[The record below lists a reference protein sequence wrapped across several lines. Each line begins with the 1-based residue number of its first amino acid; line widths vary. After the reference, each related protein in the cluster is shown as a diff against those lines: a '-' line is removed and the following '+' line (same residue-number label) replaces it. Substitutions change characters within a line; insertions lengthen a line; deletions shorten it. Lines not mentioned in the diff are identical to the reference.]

1 MTDSIARIKSRAA
14 TQARL
19 DLKGKSAT
27 RTGKTRK
34 GKLNCTP
41 GNKQCGNRCIPQAW
55 DCRLEGKGTN
65 SELKSHSHDPLGGVA
80 SIERGIKTIAKDP
93 TSVQNLDRGRN
104 SIIRGIVKTVPG
116 DNLEKKKKLKRDL
129 QKYGNQIGS
138 ALLLGATVIGAHQ
151 SAKRLNKSYARG
163 LGRSIDMAA
172 FGAVD
177 AVLDRTPFVRDRR
190 SNIRGNA
197 VVVSEGL
204 GRAFLFKANKEG
216 SEARALVNRGRIGPL
231 SMPPGQTDFQSSG
244 FTTRMQ
250 ELQRNVRGT
259 DSMGRPVLDP
269 VTKKPIKKIGYE
281 EWVRGSTQAL
291 YGAEADGLKGRS
303 IYSNDA
309 ANRFVARQFGL
320 AGSDVIRSPGSTQ
333 KQSVLNKDA
342 VLQLRDKLNVW
353 GDTMRAD
360 MSLRRYETDAKG
372 NFTSNAISKYVDTQV
387 VPNMGLAK
395 GGLAPQQQNIARR
408 QARELATDILK
419 TKGSDNYKSQATM
432 IRSRISTGYDKY
444 FKEVSNS
451 MGISPLNKQ
460 STFGDGQ
467 VGLARYLTKSESIT
481 AGRVTPIKS
490 RSHANLILRDYF
502 TTTVSGNKGGT
513 FTSSANTVQRVA
525 QQINGSRELP
535 DVGSAYS
542 IVRESGISSLRSPS
556 EAPSTT
562 KKRATSKPKKP
573 AKTGLAAQRS
583 QSDLARA
590 IMKRK
595 GFEGSY
601 AEALAQAR
609 REMKRSDTAEV
620 RDDAKKSS
628 STGKPCGESHIP
640 KSHECSKTSSG
651 RSAGYRARQVGS
663 VALRVAAI
671 PGGVALA
678 AASIKARKSVLGMEG
693 AIYFSMFG
701 IAASAGAVQSLRN
714 ERRSTKTPEQFAS
727 DIRKLSKMPDADP
740 AIVNQVAAFTE
751 EAGIDQ
757 QRVGIM
763 LDLNGIKGYFDSGKP
778 NRLSANEKSRKGMS
792 DADYQL
798 LGKALQDHNNLRKGL
813 TPYQQDARNVPMTYA
828 DQNKNHGPI
837 SQLGESKDLQNSYG
851 TYIKVHELGHAVHYR
866 GGFKTASS
874 VKVNGKTYAGQDLE
888 KELMKSVGIYG
899 QSDIRRSKA
908 TRDNYY
914 SQGNR
919 LETYAENFALYTLSG
934 KAMKRDFPVAYEWTK
949 QTTDNALRQPVKKDP
964 APFAE
969 LIATEG
975 YKGFGTFDPT
985 KGRKDAEDA
994 RGDWYFQLQDAAA
1007 AGELTKAMKIFAAN
1021 GKGLTE
1027 IEIGIALQWIEAASV
1042 TKIAK
1047 RETKR
1052 SDTAE
1057 VRDDAK
1063 KSQAAGK
1070 PCGNSYIAKSFT
1082 CGKGEL
1088 TNKTTEEKTEL
1099 TKIQKV
1105 AITGGLSVTAAVGL
1119 ALIAKGRL
1127 NPPNSSFRNK
1137 LQNDAL
1143 AEYVTDSSY
1152 LNRSLRSDKPHMI
1165 ESIKAEIE
1173 PIDNWFQTSRP
1184 TTGTYYRGIHSKRT
1198 IQFLSQ
1204 AKEGDSYVD
1213 KGYGSFSKDIG
1224 IANQF
1229 TRAYDKN
1236 KDIYVLR
1243 AKRAPLYRIPV
1254 EQFPFKDDLNEQE
1267 YLSPRNSRFK
1277 ISKIEK
1283 SDIDSYGRRYIM
1295 IDLTY
1300 RGVE

>member
-116 DNLEKKKKLKRDL
+116 DNLEKKKQLKRDL

-138 ALLLGATVIGAHQ
+138 ALLFGAAVVGAHQ

-163 LGRSIDMAA
+163 LGRDIDMAA

-177 AVLDRTPFVRDRR
+177 AVLDRTPFIRDRR
-190 SNIRGNA
+190 SAIRGNA
-197 VVVSEGL
+197 VEVSEGL

-231 SMPPGQTDFQSSG
+231 SMPPGQTDFASSG
-244 FTTRMQ
+244 FYNRMQ

-320 AGSDVIRSPGSTQ
+320 AGSDFIQSPGGTRT
-333 KQSVLNKDA
+333 QSVLNGDA
-342 VLQLRDKLNVW
+342 VSQLGGKLNVW

-360 MSLRRYETDAKG
+360 MNLRRYETDAKG
-372 NFTSNAISKYVDTQV
+372 NFTSKAISKYVDTQV
-387 VPNMGLAK
+387 VPNMGLTR
-395 GGLAPQQQNIARR
+395 GGLLPQQQNIARR
-408 QARELATDILK
+408 QARELAVDILK
-419 TKGSDNYKSQATM
+419 TKSSDDYKSQARM

-444 FKEVSNS
+444 FKEVSS
-451 MGISPLNKQ
+451 RMGISPLKKE

-467 VGLARYLTKSESIT
+467 VGLARYLTKDQSIN
-481 AGRVTPIKS
+481 AGRVIPIKS

-502 TTTVSGNKGGT
+502 TTKVTGDKGGT

-542 IVRESGISSLRSPS
+542 IVRESGVKSLRSPS
-556 EAPSTT
+556 EAPSTG
-562 KKRATSKPKKP
+562 KKKTASKPKKP

-620 RDDAKKSS
+620 RDDAKKS
-628 STGKPCGESHIP
+628 
-640 KSHECSKTSSG
+640 
-651 RSAGYRARQVGS
+651 
-663 VALRVAAI
+663 
-671 PGGVALA
+671 
-678 AASIKARKSVLGMEG
+678 
-693 AIYFSMFG
+693 
-701 IAASAGAVQSLRN
+701 
-714 ERRSTKTPEQFAS
+714 
-727 DIRKLSKMPDADP
+727 
-740 AIVNQVAAFTE
+740 
-751 EAGIDQ
+751 
-757 QRVGIM
+757 
-763 LDLNGIKGYFDSGKP
+763 
-778 NRLSANEKSRKGMS
+778 
-792 DADYQL
+792 
-798 LGKALQDHNNLRKGL
+798 
-813 TPYQQDARNVPMTYA
+813 
-828 DQNKNHGPI
+828 
-837 SQLGESKDLQNSYG
+837 
-851 TYIKVHELGHAVHYR
+851 
-866 GGFKTASS
+866 
-874 VKVNGKTYAGQDLE
+874 
-888 KELMKSVGIYG
+888 
-899 QSDIRRSKA
+899 
-908 TRDNYY
+908 
-914 SQGNR
+914 
-919 LETYAENFALYTLSG
+919 
-934 KAMKRDFPVAYEWTK
+934 
-949 QTTDNALRQPVKKDP
+949 
-964 APFAE
+964 
-969 LIATEG
+969 
-975 YKGFGTFDPT
+975 
-985 KGRKDAEDA
+985 
-994 RGDWYFQLQDAAA
+994 
-1007 AGELTKAMKIFAAN
+1007 
-1021 GKGLTE
+1021 
-1027 IEIGIALQWIEAASV
+1027 
-1042 TKIAK
+1042 
-1047 RETKR
+1047 
-1052 SDTAE
+1052 
-1057 VRDDAK
+1057 
-1063 KSQAAGK
+1063 QAAGK

-1082 CGKGEL
+1082 CGKGKQ
-1088 TNKTTEEKTEL
+1088 TNKTTKEQPEL

-1105 AITGGLSVTAAVGL
+1105 AIAGGLSVTAAVGL

-1152 LNRSLRSDKPHMI
+1152 LNRALRSDKPHMI

-1173 PIDNWFQTSRP
+1173 PIDNWFQSSRP

-1283 SDIDSYGRRYIM
+1283 SDTDSYGRRYIM

>member
-1 MTDSIARIKSRAA
+1 MTDSIARIKGHAA
-14 TQARL
+14 AQARL
-19 DLKGKSAT
+19 DLKGKTAT

-34 GKLNCTP
+34 GKLNCTA

-138 ALLLGATVIGAHQ
+138 ALLLGATVVGAHQ
-151 SAKRLNKSYARG
+151 SAKRLNKSYASG
-163 LGRSIDMAA
+163 LGRDIDMAA

-231 SMPPGQTDFQSSG
+231 SMPPGQTAFESSG

-259 DSMGRPVLDP
+259 DSGGKVVLDP

-281 EWVRGSTQAL
+281 EWVRGATKAL
-291 YGAEADGLKGRS
+291 YGAEADGLRGRS

-320 AGSDVIRSPGSTQ
+320 AGSDFMQSPGGTR
-333 KQSVLNKDA
+333 KQSVLNADA
-342 VLQLRDKLNVW
+342 ISQLGEKLNVW

-360 MSLRRYETDAKG
+360 MKLRRYETSKEGIYTDK
-372 NFTSNAISKYVDTQV
+372 AIREYVDTRV
-387 VPNMGLAK
+387 VPNMGLTR
-395 GGLAPQQQNIARR
+395 GGLPPQQQNIARR
-408 QARELATDILK
+408 QARDLAVDILK
-419 TKGSDNYKSQATM
+419 TKGGSDYKSQATL

-444 FKEVSNS
+444 FKEVSS
-451 MGISPLNKQ
+451 RMGITPLNKQ

-513 FTSSANTVQRVA
+513 FTASANTVQRVA

-542 IVRESGISSLRSPS
+542 IVRESGIGSLRSPS
-556 EAPSTT
+556 EAPSTG
-562 KKRATSKPKKP
+562 KKKTASKPRKP

-609 REMKRSDTAEV
+609 REMKRSDAAEN
-620 RDDAKKSS
+620 RNDLKKSEG
-628 STGKPCGESHIP
+628 TGKPCGESHIP

-663 VALRVAAI
+663 AALRVAAI

-678 AASIKARKSVLGMEG
+678 AASIKGRKSLGGEG
-693 AIYFSMFG
+693 TFYLSLFG

-727 DIRKLSKMPDADP
+727 DIRKLAKMPDADP

-798 LGKALQDHNNLRKGL
+798 LGKALQDHNDFRKSL
-813 TPYQQDARNVPMTYA
+813 SPRQQDARYVPQTITA
-828 DQNKNHGPI
+828 QKRNHGPI
-837 SQLGESKDLQNSYG
+837 SQLSESKDLQNSYG

-874 VKVNGKTYAGQDLE
+874 VNVNGKTYAGQDLE
-888 KELMKSVGIYG
+888 RELMKSVGIYG
-899 QSDIRRSKA
+899 QSDIRRSNA
-908 TRDNYY
+908 TRQNYY

-994 RGDWYFQLQDAAA
+994 KGDWYSQLQDAAA
-1007 AGELTKAMKIFAAN
+1007 DGELAKAMKIFAAN
-1021 GKGLTE
+1021 GKGMTE
-1027 IEIGIALQWIEAASV
+1027 IDLGIALQWIEAASV
-1042 TKIAK
+1042 TKVAK
-1047 RETKR
+1047 REMK
-1052 SDTAE
+1052 
-1057 VRDDAK
+1057 
-1063 KSQAAGK
+1063 
-1070 PCGNSYIAKSFT
+1070 
-1082 CGKGEL
+1082 
-1088 TNKTTEEKTEL
+1088 
-1099 TKIQKV
+1099 
-1105 AITGGLSVTAAVGL
+1105 
-1119 ALIAKGRL
+1119 
-1127 NPPNSSFRNK
+1127 
-1137 LQNDAL
+1137 
-1143 AEYVTDSSY
+1143 
-1152 LNRSLRSDKPHMI
+1152 
-1165 ESIKAEIE
+1165 
-1173 PIDNWFQTSRP
+1173 
-1184 TTGTYYRGIHSKRT
+1184 
-1198 IQFLSQ
+1198 
-1204 AKEGDSYVD
+1204 
-1213 KGYGSFSKDIG
+1213 
-1224 IANQF
+1224 
-1229 TRAYDKN
+1229 
-1236 KDIYVLR
+1236 
-1243 AKRAPLYRIPV
+1243 
-1254 EQFPFKDDLNEQE
+1254 
-1267 YLSPRNSRFK
+1267 
-1277 ISKIEK
+1277 
-1283 SDIDSYGRRYIM
+1283 
-1295 IDLTY
+1295 
-1300 RGVE
+1300 

>member
-19 DLKGKSAT
+19 DLKGKTAT

-34 GKLNCTP
+34 GKLNCTA

-197 VVVSEGL
+197 VGVSEGL
-204 GRAFLFKANKEG
+204 GRAFAFEARKQA
-216 SEARALVNRGRIGPL
+216 SEARALGNSGRIGPL
-231 SMPPGQTDFQSSG
+231 SFPPG
-244 FTTRMQ
+244 
-250 ELQRNVRGT
+250 GT
-259 DSMGRPVLDP
+259 NFVNTGLVP
-269 VTKKPIKKIGYE
+269 
-281 EWVRGSTQAL
+281 STQAL
-291 YGAEADGLKGRS
+291 QRRVRNGEVGYDQWVKESTGLLYGAKVKGQGNRS
-303 IYSNDA
+303 IYSDDA
-309 ANRFVARQFGL
+309 ANRYISRQFGL
-320 AGSDVIRSPGSTQ
+320 NTPGALQRVGQIARSQSSRDGDV
-333 KQSVLNKDA
+333 NKE
-342 VLQLRDKLNVW
+342 LSRRLSSW

-360 MSLRRYETDAKG
+360 MELRRFERDKSG
-372 NFTSNAISKYVDTQV
+372 NFTSKAISSYVDTRV
-387 VPNMGLAK
+387 IPTMGFSRS
-395 GGLAPQQQNIARR
+395 GLSASQQNNARSQARNLAVDILGNVNKDKYDR
-408 QARELATDILK
+408 QAATLRRNVVAQY
-419 TKGSDNYKSQATM
+419 DNYFS
-432 IRSRISTGYDKY
+432 
-444 FKEVSNS
+444 EVSDRMS
-451 MGISPLNKQ
+451 LAGGSKQ

-467 VGLARYLTKSESIT
+467 VGLARYVMHQQPISG
-481 AGRVTPIKS
+481 GRVVPVKS

-502 TTTVSGNKGGT
+502 TRKVQNDRGGS
-513 FTSSANTVQRVA
+513 FTASANTVQRVA

-620 RDDAKKSS
+620 REDAKKSS

-798 LGKALQDHNNLRKGL
+798 LGKALQDHNSLRKGL
-813 TPYQQDARNVPMTYA
+813 TPYQQDARNVPKTYTY
-828 DQNKNHGPI
+828 QKKFHGPI

-851 TYIKVHELGHAVHYR
+851 TYVKVHELGHAVHYR

-994 RGDWYFQLQDAAA
+994 KGDWYSQLQDAAA
-1007 AGELTKAMKIFAAN
+1007 AGELAKAMKIFAAN

-1042 TKIAK
+1042 TKVAK
-1047 RETKR
+1047 REMK
-1052 SDTAE
+1052 
-1057 VRDDAK
+1057 
-1063 KSQAAGK
+1063 
-1070 PCGNSYIAKSFT
+1070 
-1082 CGKGEL
+1082 
-1088 TNKTTEEKTEL
+1088 
-1099 TKIQKV
+1099 
-1105 AITGGLSVTAAVGL
+1105 
-1119 ALIAKGRL
+1119 
-1127 NPPNSSFRNK
+1127 
-1137 LQNDAL
+1137 
-1143 AEYVTDSSY
+1143 
-1152 LNRSLRSDKPHMI
+1152 
-1165 ESIKAEIE
+1165 
-1173 PIDNWFQTSRP
+1173 
-1184 TTGTYYRGIHSKRT
+1184 
-1198 IQFLSQ
+1198 
-1204 AKEGDSYVD
+1204 
-1213 KGYGSFSKDIG
+1213 
-1224 IANQF
+1224 
-1229 TRAYDKN
+1229 
-1236 KDIYVLR
+1236 
-1243 AKRAPLYRIPV
+1243 
-1254 EQFPFKDDLNEQE
+1254 
-1267 YLSPRNSRFK
+1267 
-1277 ISKIEK
+1277 
-1283 SDIDSYGRRYIM
+1283 
-1295 IDLTY
+1295 
-1300 RGVE
+1300 

>member
-1 MTDSIARIKSRAA
+1 MQRRVRNGEVGYDQWVKES
-14 TQARL
+14 
-19 DLKGKSAT
+19 
-27 RTGKTRK
+27 TG
-34 GKLNCTP
+34 L
-41 GNKQCGNRCIPQAW
+41 
-55 DCRLEGKGTN
+55 
-65 SELKSHSHDPLGGVA
+65 
-80 SIERGIKTIAKDP
+80 
-93 TSVQNLDRGRN
+93 
-104 SIIRGIVKTVPG
+104 
-116 DNLEKKKKLKRDL
+116 
-129 QKYGNQIGS
+129 
-138 ALLLGATVIGAHQ
+138 
-151 SAKRLNKSYARG
+151 
-163 LGRSIDMAA
+163 
-172 FGAVD
+172 
-177 AVLDRTPFVRDRR
+177 
-190 SNIRGNA
+190 
-197 VVVSEGL
+197 
-204 GRAFLFKANKEG
+204 
-216 SEARALVNRGRIGPL
+216 
-231 SMPPGQTDFQSSG
+231 
-244 FTTRMQ
+244 
-250 ELQRNVRGT
+250 
-259 DSMGRPVLDP
+259 
-269 VTKKPIKKIGYE
+269 
-281 EWVRGSTQAL
+281 L
-291 YGAEADGLKGRS
+291 YGAKVKGQGNRS
-303 IYSNDA
+303 IYSDDA
-309 ANRFVARQFGL
+309 ANRYISRQFGL
-320 AGSDVIRSPGSTQ
+320 NTPGALQRVGQIARSQSSRDGDV
-333 KQSVLNKDA
+333 NKE
-342 VLQLRDKLNVW
+342 LSRRLSSW

-360 MSLRRYETDAKG
+360 MELRRFERDKSG
-372 NFTSNAISKYVDTQV
+372 NFTSKAISSYVDTRV
-387 VPNMGLAK
+387 IPTMGFSRS
-395 GGLAPQQQNIARR
+395 GLSASQQNNARSQARNLAVDILGNVNKDKYDR
-408 QARELATDILK
+408 QAATLRRNVVAQY
-419 TKGSDNYKSQATM
+419 DNYFS
-432 IRSRISTGYDKY
+432 
-444 FKEVSNS
+444 EVSDRMS
-451 MGISPLNKQ
+451 LAGGSKQ

-467 VGLARYLTKSESIT
+467 VGLARYVMHQQPISG
-481 AGRVTPIKS
+481 GRVVPVKS

-502 TTTVSGNKGGT
+502 TRKVQNDRGGS
-513 FTSSANTVQRVA
+513 FTASANTVQRVA

-620 RDDAKKSS
+620 REDAKKSS

-798 LGKALQDHNNLRKGL
+798 LGKALQDHNSLRKGL
-813 TPYQQDARNVPMTYA
+813 TPYQQDARNVPKTYTY
-828 DQNKNHGPI
+828 QKKFHGPI

-866 GGFKTASS
+866 GGFKTARS
-874 VKVNGKTYAGQDLE
+874 VNVNGKTYAGQDLE
-888 KELMKSVGIYG
+888 KELIKSVGIYG

-994 RGDWYFQLQDAAA
+994 KGDWYSQLQDAAA
-1007 AGELTKAMKIFAAN
+1007 AGELAKAMKIFAAN

-1042 TKIAK
+1042 TKVAK
-1047 RETKR
+1047 REMK
-1052 SDTAE
+1052 
-1057 VRDDAK
+1057 
-1063 KSQAAGK
+1063 
-1070 PCGNSYIAKSFT
+1070 
-1082 CGKGEL
+1082 
-1088 TNKTTEEKTEL
+1088 
-1099 TKIQKV
+1099 
-1105 AITGGLSVTAAVGL
+1105 
-1119 ALIAKGRL
+1119 
-1127 NPPNSSFRNK
+1127 
-1137 LQNDAL
+1137 
-1143 AEYVTDSSY
+1143 
-1152 LNRSLRSDKPHMI
+1152 
-1165 ESIKAEIE
+1165 
-1173 PIDNWFQTSRP
+1173 
-1184 TTGTYYRGIHSKRT
+1184 
-1198 IQFLSQ
+1198 
-1204 AKEGDSYVD
+1204 
-1213 KGYGSFSKDIG
+1213 
-1224 IANQF
+1224 
-1229 TRAYDKN
+1229 
-1236 KDIYVLR
+1236 
-1243 AKRAPLYRIPV
+1243 
-1254 EQFPFKDDLNEQE
+1254 
-1267 YLSPRNSRFK
+1267 
-1277 ISKIEK
+1277 
-1283 SDIDSYGRRYIM
+1283 
-1295 IDLTY
+1295 
-1300 RGVE
+1300 

>member
-19 DLKGKSAT
+19 DLKGKTAT

-34 GKLNCTP
+34 GKLNCTA

-116 DNLEKKKKLKRDL
+116 DNLEQKKKLKRDL

-138 ALLLGATVIGAHQ
+138 ALLLGATVVGAHQ

-163 LGRSIDMAA
+163 LGRDIDMAA

-197 VVVSEGL
+197 VGVSEGL
-204 GRAFLFKANKEG
+204 GRAFAFESRKQA
-216 SEARALVNRGRIGPL
+216 SEARALGNSGRIGPL
-231 SMPPGQTDFQSSG
+231 SFPPG
-244 FTTRMQ
+244 
-250 ELQRNVRGT
+250 GT
-259 DSMGRPVLDP
+259 SFVNTGLVP
-269 VTKKPIKKIGYE
+269 
-281 EWVRGSTQAL
+281 STQAL
-291 YGAEADGLKGRS
+291 QRRVREGDSKLANLLKTTPTPPLAGASKESIAAYKKKLATYKASVEAAKAEVVGYDQWLKESTGLLYGAKVKGQGNRS
-303 IYSNDA
+303 IYSDDA
-309 ANRFVARQFGL
+309 ANRYISRQFGL
-320 AGSDVIRSPGSTQ
+320 NTPGALQRVGQIARSQSSRDGDVKKELSRRLSS
-333 KQSVLNKDA
+333 
-342 VLQLRDKLNVW
+342 W

-360 MSLRRYETDAKG
+360 MDLKRLPRDARG
-372 NFTSNAISKYVDTQV
+372 DFTRNAISKYVDGTV
-387 VPNMGLAK
+387 LPNMGLSRS
-395 GGLAPQQQNIARR
+395 GLSASQQNNARSQARNLAVDILGNVNKDKYDR
-408 QARELATDILK
+408 QAATLRRNVVAQY
-419 TKGSDNYKSQATM
+419 DNYFS
-432 IRSRISTGYDKY
+432 
-444 FKEVSNS
+444 EVSDRMS
-451 MGISPLNKQ
+451 LAGGSKQ

-467 VGLARYLTKSESIT
+467 VGMARYVMHQQPISG
-481 AGRVTPIKS
+481 GRVVPVKS
-490 RSHANLILRDYF
+490 RSHANLILRDYYIRKVQNDRGGSF
-502 TTTVSGNKGGT
+502 TA
-513 FTSSANTVQRVA
+513 SANTVQRVA

-556 EAPSTT
+556 EAPSTG
-562 KKRATSKPKKP
+562 KKKTASKPKKP

-609 REMKRSDTAEV
+609 REMKRSDAAEE
-620 RDDAKKSS
+620 RNDLKKSEG
-628 STGKPCGESHIP
+628 TGKPCGESHIP

-663 VALRVAAI
+663 AALRVAAI

-678 AASIKARKSVLGMEG
+678 AG
-693 AIYFSMFG
+693 AIKYRKHLGPQDRFTVPLLG
-701 IAASAGAVQSLRN
+701 LAVSAGAVQSLRN

-798 LGKALQDHNNLRKGL
+798 LGKALQDHNEFRKSL
-813 TPYQQDARNVPMTYA
+813 SPRQQDARYVRKTITA
-828 DQNKNHGPI
+828 QKRNHGPI

-874 VKVNGKTYAGQDLE
+874 VNVNGKTYAGQELE
-888 KELMKSVGIYG
+888 RELMKSVGIYG
-899 QSDIRRSKA
+899 QSDIRRSRA
-908 TRDNYY
+908 TKDNYY

-994 RGDWYFQLQDAAA
+994 KGDWYSQLQDAAA
-1007 AGELTKAMKIFAAN
+1007 AGELAKAMKIFAAN
-1021 GKGLTE
+1021 GKGMTE
-1027 IEIGIALQWIEAASV
+1027 IDLGIALQWIEAASV
-1042 TKIAK
+1042 TKVAK
-1047 RETKR
+1047 RE
-1052 SDTAE
+1052 
-1057 VRDDAK
+1057 
-1063 KSQAAGK
+1063 
-1070 PCGNSYIAKSFT
+1070 P
-1082 CGKGEL
+1082 
-1088 TNKTTEEKTEL
+1088 
-1099 TKIQKV
+1099 
-1105 AITGGLSVTAAVGL
+1105 
-1119 ALIAKGRL
+1119 
-1127 NPPNSSFRNK
+1127 
-1137 LQNDAL
+1137 
-1143 AEYVTDSSY
+1143 
-1152 LNRSLRSDKPHMI
+1152 
-1165 ESIKAEIE
+1165 
-1173 PIDNWFQTSRP
+1173 
-1184 TTGTYYRGIHSKRT
+1184 
-1198 IQFLSQ
+1198 
-1204 AKEGDSYVD
+1204 
-1213 KGYGSFSKDIG
+1213 
-1224 IANQF
+1224 
-1229 TRAYDKN
+1229 
-1236 KDIYVLR
+1236 
-1243 AKRAPLYRIPV
+1243 
-1254 EQFPFKDDLNEQE
+1254 
-1267 YLSPRNSRFK
+1267 
-1277 ISKIEK
+1277 
-1283 SDIDSYGRRYIM
+1283 
-1295 IDLTY
+1295 
-1300 RGVE
+1300 